1 MTKAK
6 PQSKLKNRLNEVM
19 DLARCMV
26 DSARW
31 YHPLIQWV
39 LNTSSLFRKYQ
50 VGLLYS
56 SQGNEMNFTT

>member
-6 PQSKLKNRLNEVM
+6 PQSKFKNKLNEVM
-19 DLARCMV
+19 ELAGCMV

-31 YHPLIQWV
+31 YHPLVQWV
-39 LNTSSLFRKYQ
+39 LNTSKFFRKYQ

-56 SQGNEMNFTT
+56 SKDNEMNFTT